1 MVRYHLVCIFR
12 AHCLGLEWILRVVTY
27 AQTHAQIQLAAMSL
41 LRGDALLVRGS
52 SDARAL
58 IVLFWRILENPLH
71 FVRLGLY
78 IIIQGVYID

>member
-1 MVRYHLVCIFR
+1 VRIFR
-12 AHCLGLEWILRVVTY
+12 AHCLSLEWILRLVTY

-58 IVLFWRILENPLH
+58 IVLFLRVLENRLY
-71 FVRLGLY
+71 FVRLGIYVIL
-78 IIIQGVYID
+78 QGVYID